1 MEVGQ
6 SDIGG
11 TDADDAEEDEA
22 EGIWQLIHSTDEA
35 GRTSMAIQEINRQC
49 QHQKGRS
56 FNDEV
61 MAQELDDRNADDGKA
76 NDAPEAEMKGTGHG
90 FCIKFFHDFTLPRH
104 IGRLNCRYIGA
115 KHAIGNPNQR
125 IDDLHGKGINPCF
138 IQTQKAAAHE
148 DRRLSCQISRNR
160 D

>member
-61 MAQELDDRNADDGKA
+61 MAQELYDGNTYRRKNDDT
-76 NDAPEAEMKGTGHG
+76 PEAEVKGTCHG
-90 FCIKFFHDFTLPRH
+90 FRV
-104 IGRLNCRYIGA
+104 
-115 KHAIGNPNQR
+115 
-125 IDDLHGKGINPCF
+125 
-138 IQTQKAAAHE
+138 
-148 DRRLSCQISRNR
+148 
-160 D
+160 